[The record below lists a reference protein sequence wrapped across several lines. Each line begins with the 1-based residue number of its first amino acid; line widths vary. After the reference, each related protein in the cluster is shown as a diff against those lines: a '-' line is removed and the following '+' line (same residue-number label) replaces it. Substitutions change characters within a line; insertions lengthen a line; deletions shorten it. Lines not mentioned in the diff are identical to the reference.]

1 MPTHAE
7 KHRSNEP
14 ERCACSGGGVTD
26 TTSIQDV
33 LPVAVS
39 NASGHSSIFRIPAMD
54 CPNEE
59 NDIRKALAG
68 IAGIRSLRFELAAR
82 TLTIEGEQ
90 LALESGLQAI
100 RQLGFESFADLG
112 GLPQHGFRILV
123 GKMAAARQQLV
134 QRKTLPPHLG

>member
-33 LPVAVS
+33 PRVAVPNS
-39 NASGHSSIFRIPAMD
+39 SGNSSVFRIPAMD

-59 NDIRKALAG
+59 NDIRKVLTG
-68 IAGIRSLRFELAAR
+68 IEGIRSLRFELASR
-82 TLTIEGEQ
+82 TLTIDGEQ
-90 LALESGLQAI
+90 SAQESALQAI
-100 RQLGFESFADLG
+100 RHLGF
-112 GLPQHGFRILV
+112 
-123 GKMAAARQQLV
+123 
-134 QRKTLPPHLG
+134 